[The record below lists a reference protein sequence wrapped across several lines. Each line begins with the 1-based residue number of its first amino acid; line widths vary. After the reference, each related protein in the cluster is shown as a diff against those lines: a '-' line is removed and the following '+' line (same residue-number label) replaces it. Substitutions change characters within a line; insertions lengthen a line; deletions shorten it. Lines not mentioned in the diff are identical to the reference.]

1 MSNATEYIAIG
12 VIVGAHGIKG
22 DVRIRILT
30 DEPGQYDN
38 LKSVYVN
45 FNGDRHFRKI
55 ENARIATSRYIL
67 KLEGIDDRTSAE
79 RLKGALLERP
89 LDDLAPLAENEFF
102 IFDLIG
108 LNVKTKEGAQIG
120 TLTDVL
126 ELPANDVY
134 VVSGE
139 KQEFLIPAINEV
151 IISID
156 LDSKEMIINPLDGL
170 LD

>member
-1 MSNATEYIAIG
+1 VSNASEYIVIG
-12 VIVGAHGIKG
+12 AIVGAHGIKG
-22 DVRIRILT
+22 DVRIRPLT
-30 DEPGQYDN
+30 DVPGQYDN

-45 FNGDRHFRKI
+45 FNGDRRFRDI
-55 ENARIATSRYIL
+55 ERSRTAHSQYIL
-67 KLEGIDDRTSAE
+67 KFEGIDDRTSAE

-89 LDDLAPLAENEFF
+89 LDDLAPLAEDEFF

-108 LNVKTKEGAQIG
+108 LSVKTKEGVHIG
-120 TLTDVL
+120 KLTDVM

-139 KQEFLIPAINEV
+139 KKEFLIPAIKDV

-156 LDSKEMIINPLDGL
+156 LSKKEVIINPLDGL